1 MQVSQPIKRQLR
13 VALYSSPAIS
23 ALTVSPVFLISRL
36 PFVLYPWAIGLSTV
50 LVFLMWIINIGVF
63 AFAGKKTGRYV
74 LSYVSSVLLTF
85 LIFHSYSLHLA
96 DRRFSS
102 AGGGMHFHVVIFL
115 AVNTVILILQDLV
128 MSRERNAAM
137 ELENSQLRLRNAEAL
152 HLQLM
157 QQVQPH
163 FLFNSLSTLKSLIGV
178 SPERAT
184 EYLIKLSGF
193 LRASISSHGV
203 STAKVGR
210 ELDLCNDYLEMQ
222 QIRFGEALRPA
233 IDVPAE
239 VRENFCLPVFSLQLL
254 IENAIKH
261 NMLTRER
268 PLFIRVFYRDGR
280 IVVTNNLQKKPVAG
294 ESGGTGLMNLQERY
308 KALTG
313 DPIVIEETSTEFSV
327 GINLL
332 ANESSDH
339 RR

>member
-1 MQVSQPIKRQLR
+1 MQVSQPIKRQLM

-23 ALTVSPVFLISRL
+23 ALTVSPVFILSRL
-36 PFVLYPWAIGLSTV
+36 PFPIYPWAFGLSTL
-50 LVFLMWIINIGVF
+50 LVFLMWIINIVVY
-63 AFAGKKTGRYV
+63 AYAGNRTSRYL
-74 LSYVSSVLLTF
+74 LSCLSSVVLTF

-128 MSRERNAAM
+128 VSREKNAAM

-152 HLQLM
+152 NLQLM

-163 FLFNSLSTLKSLIGV
+163 FLFNSLSTLKSLIGI

-184 EYLIKLSGF
+184 EYLVRLAGF
-193 LRASISSHGV
+193 LRASISSNGV

-210 ELDLCNDYLEMQ
+210 ELDLCTDYLEMQ
-222 QIRFGEALRPA
+222 QIRFGEALRSA
-233 IDVPAE
+233 IDVPAD

-261 NMLTRER
+261 NSLTRER
-268 PLFIRVFYRDGR
+268 PLFIRVLYRDGR
-280 IVVTNNLQKKPVAG
+280 IIVANNLQKKAVAG

-313 DPIVIEETSTEFSV
+313 DPIVIEETAAEFSV